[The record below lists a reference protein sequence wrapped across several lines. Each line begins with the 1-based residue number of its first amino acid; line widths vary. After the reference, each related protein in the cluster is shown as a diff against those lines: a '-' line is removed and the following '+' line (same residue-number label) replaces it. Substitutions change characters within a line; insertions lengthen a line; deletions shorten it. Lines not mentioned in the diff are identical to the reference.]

1 MPTATYEKI
10 ATTTLSSTA
19 TTITLSS
26 IPSTYTDLRI
36 VAMLKV
42 TNPGT
47 VVGEYFRVNND
58 SGTNYSQTAVRGNGT
73 ATSSFRSTGATS
85 IDIESGAASST
96 FLMTKI
102 DIFSYAGSTNKT
114 MLIEGTYEAN
124 TVSTSSKV
132 IHQVGLWRSTS
143 AINRIDI
150 VGVGDT
156 FAIGSS
162 VTIYGILKA

>member
-1 MPTATYEKI
+1 MPTSTEVAI

-19 TTITLSS
+19 STITLSS

-58 SGTNYSQTAVRGNGT
+58 SGTNYSETALRGNGT
-73 ATSSFRSTGATS
+73 AVSSFRSTGATS

-102 DIFSYAGSTNKT
+102 DIFSYAGSTFKT
-114 MLIEGTYEAN
+114 MLVEGTYDAN
-124 TVSTSSKV
+124 TNNTSSKV
-132 IHQVGLWRSTS
+132 IQKVGLWRSTS

-150 VGVGDT
+150 VGAGDT
-156 FAIGSS
+156 FAIGST
-162 VTIYGILKA
+162 VTIYGIL

>member
-1 MPTATYEKI
+1 MPTTYEKI
-10 ATTTLSSTA
+10 ATTTLSSTN
-19 TTITLSS
+19 TVITLSS

-47 VVGEYFRVNND
+47 VVEEWFRVNND
-58 SGTNYSQTAVRGNGT
+58 SATNYSVTRITGDGSS
-73 ATSSFRSTGATS
+73 ATSVRETNQAQ
-85 IDIESGAASST
+85 IPIKSGAASGN

-114 MLIEGTYEAN
+114 MLIDITADSN
-124 TVSTSSKV
+124 TNNTSSV
-132 IHQVGLWRSTS
+132 VQQQVGLWRSTS
-143 AINRIDI
+143 AINRIDF
-150 VGVGDT
+150 VGAGDT

-162 VTIYGILKA
+162 VTLYGILKA